1 MACKPATLLRAM
13 ATTKLYLDTRAVSAG
28 EAAPLKISLTKHGK
42 TALYSLDIRL
52 LPSQWDNH
60 RQVILNHPNKL
71 RLNNFIR
78 NRKTEFDNYLM
89 QLTDAGELAL
99 MTATQIKNRI
109 AGLINPDDA
118 PESADLFLARYRSFA
133 DTRNKEHTREIY
145 GETMK
150 KILSFDSKARRL
162 SFDDI
167 TKSWLDRFEHYLSS
181 EEHLA
186 PNTIAIHLR
195 NIRAVVNDAI
205 DNEITGTYAF
215 RKKKI
220 KYQATPKRSFTL
232 ERLQELW
239 NYPVEPFQQKYVD
252 AFKLSFLLIGI
263 NVVDICKLTSEN
275 IVDGR
280 LEYIRSKTGRFY
292 SIKLEPEAIEI
303 LERYKGKQLL
313 FGPAEGFAK
322 YKTFSNSLDRGLKNI
337 GPVTQTRNPNWKS
350 GSKKHRCHIERS
362 SAFPGISIYWARH
375 SWATIAAEIDIPDAT
390 ISAGLGHG
398 HGDKTTAIYV
408 NFRQRKVDESN
419 RRVIDYVLGVDRQCK
434 GSEI

>member
-1 MACKPATLLRAM
+1 M
-13 ATTKLYLDTRAVSAG
+13 ATTKLYLDTRAVSDG
-28 EAAPLKISLTKHGK
+28 EPAPLKIALTKHGK
-42 TALYSLDIRL
+42 TALYPLGVRL
-52 LPSQWDNH
+52 LPSQWDNK

-71 RLNNFIR
+71 RLNNFVR
-78 NRKTEFDNYLM
+78 NRKTEFDNHLM
-89 QLTDAGELAL
+89 QLTDAGELAK
-99 MTATQIKNRI
+99 MTATDIKNLI
-109 AGLINPDDA
+109 SGIINPD
-118 PESADLFLARYRSFA
+118 PERADLFLSRYRLFA
-133 DTRNKEHTREIY
+133 STRKAVRTREIY
-145 GETMK
+145 TSTID
-150 KILSFDSKARRL
+150 KIMHYDAKASRL

-167 TKSWLDRFEHYLSS
+167 TKSWLDGFETFMADT
-181 EEHLA
+181 EHLA

-205 DNEITGTYAF
+205 DNDITGTYAF

-239 NYPVEPFQQKYVD
+239 NYPVEPFHQKYVD

-337 GPVTQTRNPNWKS
+337 GPVRQLPNTDWKR
-350 GSKKHRCHIERS
+350 GSKKHRYHVGRS

-408 NFRQRKVDESN
+408 NFRQRKVDEAN

>member
-1 MACKPATLLRAM
+1 M
-13 ATTKLYLDTRAVSAG
+13 ATTKLYLDTRAVSDG
-28 EAAPLKISLTKHGK
+28 EPAPLKIALTKHGK
-42 TALYSLDIRL
+42 TALYPLGVRL
-52 LPSQWDNH
+52 LPSQWDNK

-71 RLNNFIR
+71 RLNNFVR
-78 NRKTEFDNYLM
+78 NRKTEFDNHLM
-89 QLTDAGELAL
+89 QLTDAGELAK
-99 MTATQIKNRI
+99 MTATDIKNLI
-109 AGLINPDDA
+109 SGIINPD
-118 PESADLFLARYRSFA
+118 PERADLFLSRYRLFA
-133 DTRNKEHTREIY
+133 STRKAVRTREIY
-145 GETMK
+145 TSTID
-150 KILSFDSKARRL
+150 KIMHYDAKASRL

-167 TKSWLDRFEHYLSS
+167 TKSWLDGFETFMADT
-181 EEHLA
+181 EHLA

-205 DNEITGTYAF
+205 DNDITGTYAF

-337 GPVTQTRNPNWKS
+337 GPVRQLPNTDWKR
-350 GSKKHRCHIERS
+350 GSKKHRYHVGRS

-408 NFRQRKVDESN
+408 NFRQRKVDEAN